1 MRVESATVS
10 NFRCVIDSSQF
21 EVEPD
26 KTILVGINEAGKTAL
41 LKALQHAS
49 PTDDT
54 AAIDWLFDAPA
65 SMVDDIRRKNL
76 DPARLAVARVV
87 MRPEPK
93 DLTGLSLPEGS
104 DDIRLV
110 MTSWMNKKRTYSVTG
125 IPSAPTVGD
134 AEKAILRLAGA
145 MNKQSDEDAKQAAKA
160 ISDWKDAQASDAAIS
175 GEVAAGLK
183 THLDA
188 ALPLFAEGSAAET
201 HWDALSG
208 VLKSA
213 LALDKI
219 GKHLADRMPPF
230 VYYSSYFA
238 VRPRIHLNRL
248 AEREASGEIDLDYD
262 FGNLQLLKFLG
273 FTAKELSDMA
283 SEAPEKGH
291 NYDNDVNVQNQYKK
305 ELAAHERRVTERK
318 RALQTAGA
326 RLTEE
331 IRRVWNDDRLTIRL
345 DVDGQ
350 YLQTL
355 VEDELGIPVELD
367 QRSEG
372 FRWLVSFFVVFHA
385 QAKDDLKDAI
395 LLLDEPGL
403 SLHALKQQEFRKT
416 VSRLAE
422 GNQIL
427 YTTHSPFMVGSDELD
442 LVRIVE
448 MTDRKTGTKVHTR
461 LAVDDPKSIYPLQA
475 ALGYDLAQSMFTHQ
489 KNLVVEGVTDLLYV
503 EALNSAFA
511 SQGGA
516 TLDDGIALVPA
527 GSASKVVY
535 YSTILTSQDLKVAAL
550 LDSDAAGDKAA
561 EQEALW
567 QLLTNKR
574 ILRTGDHITGV
585 QRAEIE
591 DLLRVSL
598 GLVARDECGWDSV
611 ATIAA
616 QSQRPIMEILA
627 DEHTGVSKWKL
638 ARAFVRWL
646 ATNGADALTG
656 DEQRSW
662 ASLVAA
668 ANRSLA

>member
-616 QSQRPIMEILA
+616 QSQRPIMETLA